1 LAVPLSLP
9 INVNRTR
16 ENRRPKTSFAFVKE
30 VRYHNQI
37 DMLGSV
43 DESCIQEV
51 LTDQVYLVTV
61 YVRPEA

>member
-1 LAVPLSLP
+1 MG
-9 INVNRTR
+9 
-16 ENRRPKTSFAFVKE
+16 EDRRPKTSFAFVKE
-30 VRYHNQI
+30 VQYHNQI

-61 YVRPEA
+61 YVQPEA